1 MTDAEPPPPPPEKPP
16 TAFSSDLGSRIRWF
30 GIWFLVGLAPF
41 LGKVKV
47 PGFSALIEMYPRSLQ
62 GWLIPLSGIFMGMMA
77 VAAEFVS
84 FQRSSDRTLARW
96 FGWNVGIFALS
107 LILLTT
113 VYIFTVVQVER
124 TLPDKP
130 DEPSATVNLAV
141 ITGSRSVP
149 AQFAGSDCKCIPGQA
164 AERCIADI
172 SLKPANVA
180 TCFGGERIAISTLAL
195 VLLYLA
201 VTGSFVA
208 AVAML
213 VIQQRSRPA
222 PH

>member
-1 MTDAEPPPPPPEKPP
+1 MTAEPPPPPPEKPP
-16 TAFSSDLGSRIRWF
+16 TAFSSDLGGRIRWF

-84 FQRSSDRTLARW
+84 FQRSSERTLARW
-96 FGWNVGIFALS
+96 FGWNAGIFALS
-107 LILLTT
+107 FILLTT

-124 TLPDKP
+124 TLPEKP
-130 DEPSATVNLAV
+130 DEPSVTVSLAV

-149 AQFAGSDCKCIPGQA
+149 AQFAGSDCKCIRGEA
-164 AERCIADI
+164 AERCLADI

-180 TCFGGERIAISTLAL
+180 TCFGSERIAISTLAL

-213 VIQQRSRPA
+213 VIRQRSHPG
-222 PH
+222 